1 MSEQFTRWDPVD
13 QLQSEEDMAMYLDA
27 CLEEDPGDGSV
38 VRAALNDIARAQGMT
53 QLAKATGITREG
65 LYKALAPTGNPEF
78 STILKV
84 IKALKMTH
92 REDLIPLLVPA
103 EGRIAV
109 QRSARRA
116 EAADVTIHGDGTLV
130 GEYALTVAD
139 SALAA
144 ADTVLMYDW
153 DTLEMARGVVPDWR
167 P

>member
-84 IKALKMTH
+84 IKALKIKLHASTGATPMAATFN
-92 REDLIPLLVPA
+92 PLVGSSNLP
-103 EGRIAV
+103 RPTKKNKKKLCIIAV
-109 QRSARRA
+109 QKTWGVSSVGR
-116 EAADVTIHGDGTLV
+116 AAD
-130 GEYALTVAD
+130 
-139 SALAA
+139 S
-144 ADTVLMYDW
+144 
-153 DTLEMARGVVPDWR
+153 
-167 P
+167 